1 MKDLRTIFNHPKQ
14 SDPERDPHLYDWRR
28 PFHGKDDA
36 AYLNKLLKRRSR
48 RSSPAR
54 ISFGSTRYNGFE
66 NIRKQRV
73 FFTATYSKSI
83 KSHKKFIQDYMP
95 QKNKPGVS
103 EEKEMFG
110 VPPEDYLNNM
120 APLHLKWIIS
130 PESQNVDLKL
140 LAHTIIKHVENLTG
154 YELYWRSVIHTDTG
168 HHHLHLVVNGKD
180 KNGKSVRFPKDM
192 IKNTIREMTSN
203 IITNMIGE
211 RTQEEIEA
219 AKARLPFAKR
229 WTEFDEQLKEMPGKI
244 FINNLQPSLV
254 QRLQFLESIK
264 LATKD
269 NLSYSLK
276 PDFEEVLRATGRYNL
291 YLEEYLKSD
300 LPLSLFEGGN
310 ITGKVDKVINF
321 DRDESWND
329 AIIIRKENER
339 IYIPVYQ
346 LHKDHL
352 EGKTIRIEHVAGG
365 TNRNITNKDIRIVDN
380 KNRDI
385 SMSR

>member
-36 AYLNKLLKRRSR
+36 AYLNKLLKRRNR
-48 RSSPAR
+48 RSSPER

-83 KSHKKFIQDYMP
+83 KSHKKYIRDYMP

-110 VPPEDYLNNM
+110 VPPEDYLNNI
-120 APLHLKWIIS
+120 APLHFKWIIS
-130 PESQNVDLKL
+130 PESQNVELKL

-154 YELYWRSVIHTDTG
+154 YELYWRGVIHTDTG
-168 HHHLHLVVNGKD
+168 HHHLHIVVNGKD

-211 RTQEEIEA
+211 RTQKEIEA
-219 AKARLPFAKR
+219 TKARLPFAKR
-229 WTEFDEQLKEMPGKI
+229 WTEFDELLKEITGKI

-300 LPLSLFEGGN
+300 LPLRLFEGGN

>member
-95 QKNKPGVS
+95 QKYKPGVS

-120 APLHLKWIIS
+120 SPLHFKWIIS

-154 YELYWRSVIHTDTG
+154 YELYWRGVIHTDTG
-168 HHHLHLVVNGKD
+168 HHHLHIVVNGKD

-229 WTEFDEQLKEMPGKI
+229 WTEFDELLKEITGKI

-300 LPLSLFEGGN
+300 LPLRLFEGGN

>member
-36 AYLNKLLKRRSR
+36 AYLNKLLKRRNR
-48 RSSPAR
+48 RSSPER

-83 KSHKKFIQDYMP
+83 KSHKKYIRDYMP

-110 VPPEDYLNNM
+110 VPPEDYLNNI
-120 APLHLKWIIS
+120 APLHFKWIIS
-130 PESQNVDLKL
+130 PESQNVELKL

-154 YELYWRSVIHTDTG
+154 YELYWRGVIHTDTG
-168 HHHLHLVVNGKD
+168 HHHLHIVVNGKD

-211 RTQEEIEA
+211 RTQKEIEA
-219 AKARLPFAKR
+219 TKARLPFAKR
-229 WTEFDEQLKEMPGKI
+229 WTEFDEQLKEMTGKI

-300 LPLSLFEGGN
+300 LPLRLFEGGN

-329 AIIIRKENER
+329 AIIIRRENER

-346 LHKDHL
+346 LHREHL
-352 EGKTIRIEHVAGG
+352 EGKTVRIEHAAGG

-385 SMSR
+385 SVSR

>member
-36 AYLNKLLKRRSR
+36 AYLNKLLKRRNR
-48 RSSPAR
+48 RSSPER

-83 KSHKKFIQDYMP
+83 KSHKKYIRDYMP

-110 VPPEDYLNNM
+110 VPPEDYLNNI
-120 APLHLKWIIS
+120 APLHFKWIIS
-130 PESQNVDLKL
+130 PESQNVEQKL

-154 YELYWRSVIHTDTG
+154 YELYWRGVIHTDTG
-168 HHHLHLVVNGKD
+168 HHHLHIVVNGKD
-180 KNGKSVRFPKDM
+180 KNGKSVRFQKDM

-211 RTQEEIEA
+211 RTQKEIEA
-219 AKARLPFAKR
+219 TKARLPFAKR
-229 WTEFDEQLKEMPGKI
+229 WTEFDEQLKEMTGKI

-300 LPLSLFEGGN
+300 LPLRLFEGGN

-352 EGKTIRIEHVAGG
+352 EGKTIRIEHAAGG
-365 TNRNITNKDIRIVDN
+365 TNRNISNKDIRIVDN

-385 SMSR
+385 SLSR

>member
-14 SDPERDPHLYDWRR
+14 SDPEGDPHLYDWRR

-36 AYLNKLLKRRSR
+36 AYLNKLLKRRNR
-48 RSSPAR
+48 RSSPER

-83 KSHKKFIQDYMP
+83 KSHKKYIRDYMP

-110 VPPEDYLNNM
+110 VPPEDYLNNI
-120 APLHLKWIIS
+120 APLHFKWIIS
-130 PESQNVDLKL
+130 PESQNVELKL

-154 YELYWRSVIHTDTG
+154 YELYWRGVIHTDTG
-168 HHHLHLVVNGKD
+168 HHHLHIVVNGKD

-211 RTQEEIEA
+211 RTQKEIEA
-219 AKARLPFAKR
+219 TKARLPFAKR
-229 WTEFDEQLKEMPGKI
+229 WTEFDEQLKEMTGKI

-300 LPLSLFEGGN
+300 LPLRLFEGGN

-329 AIIIRKENER
+329 AIIIWKENER

>member
-36 AYLNKLLKRRSR
+36 AYLNKLLKRRNR
-48 RSSPAR
+48 RSSPER

-83 KSHKKFIQDYMP
+83 KSHKKYIRDYMP

-110 VPPEDYLNNM
+110 VPPEDYLNNI
-120 APLHLKWIIS
+120 APLHFKWIIS
-130 PESQNVDLKL
+130 PESQNVELKL

-154 YELYWRSVIHTDTG
+154 YELYWRGVIHTDTG
-168 HHHLHLVVNGKD
+168 HHHLHIVVNGKD

-211 RTQEEIEA
+211 RTQKEIEA
-219 AKARLPFAKR
+219 TKARLPFAKR
-229 WTEFDEQLKEMPGKI
+229 WTEFDEQLKEMTGKI

-300 LPLSLFEGGN
+300 LPLRLFEGGN

-329 AIIIRKENER
+329 AIIIRRENER

-346 LHKDHL
+346 LHREHL
-352 EGKTIRIEHVAGG
+352 EGKTVRIEHAAGG

>member
-95 QKNKPGVS
+95 QKYKPGVS

-110 VPPEDYLNNM
+110 VPPEDYLNNIV
-120 APLHLKWIIS
+120 PLHFKWIIS

-154 YELYWRSVIHTDTG
+154 YELYWRGVIHTDTG
-168 HHHLHLVVNGKD
+168 HHHLHIVVNGKD

-211 RTQEEIEA
+211 RTQKEIEA

-229 WTEFDEQLKEMPGKI
+229 WTEFDEQLKEMTGKI

-300 LPLSLFEGGN
+300 LPLRLFEGGN

-385 SMSR
+385 FMSR

>member
-95 QKNKPGVS
+95 QKYKPGVS

-110 VPPEDYLNNM
+110 VPPEDYLNNIV
-120 APLHLKWIIS
+120 PLHFKWIIS

-154 YELYWRSVIHTDTG
+154 YELYWRGVIHTDTG
-168 HHHLHLVVNGKD
+168 HHHLHIVVNGKD

-211 RTQEEIEA
+211 RTQKEIEA

-229 WTEFDEQLKEMPGKI
+229 WTEFDEQLKEMTGKI

-300 LPLSLFEGGN
+300 LPLRLFEGGN

>member
-36 AYLNKLLKRRSR
+36 AYLNKLLKRRNR
-48 RSSPAR
+48 RSSPER

-83 KSHKKFIQDYMP
+83 KSHKKYILDYMP
-95 QKNKPGVS
+95 QKNKPGIS
-103 EEKEMFG
+103 EEKEMFV

-120 APLHLKWIIS
+120 APLHFKWIIS
-130 PESQNVDLKL
+130 PESQNVELKL

-154 YELYWRSVIHTDTG
+154 YELYWRGVIHTDTG
-168 HHHLHLVVNGKD
+168 HHHLHIVVNGKD

-211 RTQEEIEA
+211 RTQKEIEA
-219 AKARLPFAKR
+219 TKARLPFAKR
-229 WTEFDEQLKEMPGKI
+229 WTEFDEQLKEMTGKI

-300 LPLSLFEGGN
+300 LPLRLFEGGN

>member
-36 AYLNKLLKRRSR
+36 AYLNKLLKRRNR
-48 RSSPAR
+48 KSSPER
-54 ISFGSTRYNGFE
+54 FSSGSARYNGFE

-83 KSHKKFIQDYMP
+83 KSHKKYILDYMP
-95 QKNKPGVS
+95 QKNKPGIS

-120 APLHLKWIIS
+120 APLHFKWIIS

-154 YELYWRSVIHTDTG
+154 YELYWRGVIHTDTG
-168 HHHLHLVVNGKD
+168 HHHLHIVVNGKD

-211 RTQEEIEA
+211 RTHEEIEA
-219 AKARLPFAKR
+219 AKARLPYAKR
-229 WTEFDEQLKEMPGKI
+229 WTEFDEQLKEMTGKI

-300 LPLSLFEGGN
+300 LPLRLLEGGS

-329 AIIIRKENER
+329 AIIIRKDNER

>member
-14 SDPERDPHLYDWRR
+14 FDPERDPHLYDWRR

-36 AYLNKLLKRRSR
+36 AYLNKLLKRRNR
-48 RSSPAR
+48 RSSPER

-83 KSHKKFIQDYMP
+83 KSHKKYIQDYMP

-110 VPPEDYLNNM
+110 VPPEDYLNNI
-120 APLHLKWIIS
+120 APLHFKWIIS
-130 PESQNVDLKL
+130 PESQNVELKL

-154 YELYWRSVIHTDTG
+154 YELYWRGVIHTDTG
-168 HHHLHLVVNGKD
+168 HHHLHIVVNGKD

-211 RTQEEIEA
+211 RTQKEIEA
-219 AKARLPFAKR
+219 TKARLPFAKR
-229 WTEFDEQLKEMPGKI
+229 WTEFDEQLKEMTGKI

-300 LPLSLFEGGN
+300 LPLRLFEGGN

-339 IYIPVYQ
+339 IYIPIYQ

>member
-36 AYLNKLLKRRSR
+36 AYLNKLLKRRNR
-48 RSSPAR
+48 RSSPER

-83 KSHKKFIQDYMP
+83 KSHKKYIQDYMP

-110 VPPEDYLNNM
+110 VPPEDSLNNM
-120 APLHLKWIIS
+120 SPLHFKWIIS
-130 PESQNVDLKL
+130 PESQNVELKL

-154 YELYWRSVIHTDTG
+154 YELYWRGVIHTDTG
-168 HHHLHLVVNGKD
+168 HHHLHIVVNGKD

-211 RTQEEIEA
+211 RTQKEIEA
-219 AKARLPFAKR
+219 TKARLPFAKR
-229 WTEFDEQLKEMPGKI
+229 WTEFDEQLKEMTGKI

-300 LPLSLFEGGN
+300 LPLRLFEGGN

-339 IYIPVYQ
+339 IYIPIYQ

>member
-36 AYLNKLLKRRSR
+36 AYLNKLLKRRNR
-48 RSSPAR
+48 RSSPER
-54 ISFGSTRYNGFE
+54 ISSGSTRYNGFE

-73 FFTATYSKSI
+73 FFTATYSTSI
-83 KSHKKFIQDYMP
+83 KSHKKYIQEYMP

-103 EEKEMFG
+103 EEKAMFG
-110 VPPEDYLNNM
+110 VPPAEYLNNM
-120 APLHLKWIIS
+120 APLHFKWIIS

-154 YELYWRSVIHTDTG
+154 YELYWRGVIHTDTG
-168 HHHLHLVVNGKD
+168 HHHLHIVVNGKD

-229 WTEFDEQLKEMPGKI
+229 WTEFDELLKEITGKI

-276 PDFEEVLRATGRYNL
+276 HDFEEFLRT
-291 YLEEYLKSD
+291 
-300 LPLSLFEGGN
+300 
-310 ITGKVDKVINF
+310 T
-321 DRDESWND
+321 DR
-329 AIIIRKENER
+329 
-339 IYIPVYQ
+339 
-346 LHKDHL
+346 
-352 EGKTIRIEHVAGG
+352 
-365 TNRNITNKDIRIVDN
+365 
-380 KNRDI
+380 
-385 SMSR
+385 

>member
-36 AYLNKLLKRRSR
+36 AYLNKLLKRRNR
-48 RSSPAR
+48 RSSPER

-83 KSHKKFIQDYMP
+83 KSHKKYIRDYMP

-110 VPPEDYLNNM
+110 VPPEDYLNNI
-120 APLHLKWIIS
+120 APLHFKWIIS
-130 PESQNVDLKL
+130 PESQNVEQKL

-154 YELYWRSVIHTDTG
+154 YELYWRGVIHTDTG
-168 HHHLHLVVNGKD
+168 HHHLHIVVNGKD
-180 KNGKSVRFPKDM
+180 KNGKSVRFQKDM

-211 RTQEEIEA
+211 RTQKEIEA
-219 AKARLPFAKR
+219 TKARLPFAKR
-229 WTEFDEQLKEMPGKI
+229 WTEFDEQLKEMTGKI

-300 LPLSLFEGGN
+300 LPLRLFEGGN

-352 EGKTIRIEHVAGG
+352 EGKTIRIEHAAGG

-385 SMSR
+385 SLSR

>member
-36 AYLNKLLKRRSR
+36 AYLNKLLKRRNR
-48 RSSPAR
+48 KSSPER
-54 ISFGSTRYNGFE
+54 FSSGSARYNGFE

-95 QKNKPGVS
+95 QKYKPGVS

-120 APLHLKWIIS
+120 SPLHFKWIIS
-130 PESQNVDLKL
+130 PESQNVNLKL

-154 YELYWRSVIHTDTG
+154 YELYWRGVIHTDTG
-168 HHHLHLVVNGKD
+168 HHHLHIVVNGKD

-211 RTQEEIEA
+211 RTQKEIEA

-229 WTEFDEQLKEMPGKI
+229 WTEFDELLKEMTSKI

-300 LPLSLFEGGN
+300 LPLRLFEGGN